1 VVVDKFVPT
10 FGLKAILNCFTF
22 VGNRWQLCVGES
34 GRESERKREQ
44 SRERKSERKS
54 VCMCNTQFIMSCM
67 YVFVMNACMRTT
79 KTRGKTKGNKQS
91 VRQLH
96 NRTGTHAHLQR
107 VATDIA
113 TKLSMGVGN
122 TNRETESYP

>member
-1 VVVDKFVPT
+1 
-10 FGLKAILNCFTF
+10 
-22 VGNRWQLCVGES
+22 VGES

-79 KTRGKTKGNKQS
+79 KTREKQRGINNQY
-91 VRQLH
+91 VNCITERAH
-96 NRTGTHAHLQR
+96 TRTC
-107 VATDIA
+107 
-113 TKLSMGVGN
+113 K
-122 TNRETESYP
+122 E